1 MDFEIA
7 RPLLSGLAGGVLAT
21 FFCMLLRRWVPEV
34 CNGKDSAVLIRE
46 NRVAI
51 WVANSLFFCGIAAG
65 IAVYQLGLLPNSDWR
80 GLALGVGG
88 GSGLALSVLFL
99 FALARGN
106 SPKEAYVAFA
116 IAQSTPS
123 ALLYGI
129 LMLSVATSAAA
140 VTSLLADSGW

>member
-7 RPLLSGLAGGVLAT
+7 RPLFSGLAGGILAT

-34 CNGKDSAVLIRE
+34 CNGKDASILMRE
-46 NRVAI
+46 NRVGV
-51 WVANSLFFCGIAAG
+51 WLANALFFCGIAAG
-65 IAVYQLGLLPNSDWR
+65 IAIYQLGLLPSSDWR

-88 GSGLALSVLFL
+88 GSIVALSVLFL
-99 FALARGN
+99 FALARGK

-116 IAQSTPS
+116 IAQSTPI

-129 LMLSVATSAAA
+129 LMLSVAAFAAA
-140 VTSLLADSGW
+140 AASLLADLQ